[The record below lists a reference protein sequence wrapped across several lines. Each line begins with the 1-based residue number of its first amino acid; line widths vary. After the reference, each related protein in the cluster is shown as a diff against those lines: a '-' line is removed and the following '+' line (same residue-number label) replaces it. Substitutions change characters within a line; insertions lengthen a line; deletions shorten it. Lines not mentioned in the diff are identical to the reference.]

1 MKKKFNND
9 IIFLIG
15 IFLLPFENFFF
26 APSFGWATVTP
37 IIFAIYILFN
47 LDIRKM
53 IEKAKDEKAKK
64 IFLVF
69 ILLILFNIIAFCIVG
84 ININKIMIAID
95 VSTPTNPLLFFI
107 FI

>member
-9 IIFLIG
+9 IIFSIG

-26 APSFGWATVTP
+26 APSSGWATVTP

-64 IFLVF
+64 NILYFYVINF
-69 ILLILFNIIAFCIVG
+69 I
-84 ININKIMIAID
+84 
-95 VSTPTNPLLFFI
+95 
-107 FI
+107 